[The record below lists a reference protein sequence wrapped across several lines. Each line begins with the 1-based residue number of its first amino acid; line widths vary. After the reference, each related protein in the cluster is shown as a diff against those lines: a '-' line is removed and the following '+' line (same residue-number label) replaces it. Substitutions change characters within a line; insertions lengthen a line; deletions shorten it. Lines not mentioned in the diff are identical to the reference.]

1 MELRNLFRK
10 VKTVRSGEVKEAM
23 SRKDSK
29 DFVLL
34 DVREPGEYAVGHL
47 PGAVHI
53 PLSGLADRLEELDR
67 SMPVVTY

>member
-10 VKTVRSGEVKEAM
+10 ADTVTAGEVKEAV
-23 SRKDSK
+23 SRKDGG

-34 DVREPGEYAVGHL
+34 DVREPGEYAAGHL